1 MADCIPLSREMLK
14 DPIDIGV
21 SDEPLDFARCR
32 VIAEGRARQEG
43 PEPMLLAWYRP
54 GRRHVFAPGDLLRR

>member
-21 SDEPLDFARCR
+21 SDEPLDFARAR
-32 VIAEGRARQEG
+32 AIAEA
-43 PEPMLLAWYRP
+43 ARP
-54 GRRHVFAPGDLLRR
+54 GGGPRAHAPGLV